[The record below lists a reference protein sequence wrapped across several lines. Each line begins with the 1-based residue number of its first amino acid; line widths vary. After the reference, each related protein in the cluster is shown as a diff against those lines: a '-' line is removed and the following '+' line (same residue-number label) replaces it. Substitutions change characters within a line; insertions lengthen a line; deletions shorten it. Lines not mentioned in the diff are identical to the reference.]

1 MWSSVWVCVCV
12 FKMQQVIWLGKGGKK
27 LLCEDSF
34 LHSVTKINNGT
45 FGPEVHIILV
55 THRSPAA
62 QAHWEAN
69 AFLLWENEAQSWFS
83 RSLFW
88 SSAEDYCMS
97 PWLPCVLSCFFLIW
111 DSVTQKKNDHIKL
124 ICRSWVSGSTVFLVD
139 NHSRWIPSLQRKEG
153 CILPC

>member
-1 MWSSVWVCVCV
+1 
-12 FKMQQVIWLGKGGKK
+12 MQQVIWLGKGGKK

-69 AFLLWENEAQSWFS
+69 AFLL
-83 RSLFW
+83 
-88 SSAEDYCMS
+88 
-97 PWLPCVLSCFFLIW
+97 
-111 DSVTQKKNDHIKL
+111 
-124 ICRSWVSGSTVFLVD
+124 
-139 NHSRWIPSLQRKEG
+139 
-153 CILPC
+153 